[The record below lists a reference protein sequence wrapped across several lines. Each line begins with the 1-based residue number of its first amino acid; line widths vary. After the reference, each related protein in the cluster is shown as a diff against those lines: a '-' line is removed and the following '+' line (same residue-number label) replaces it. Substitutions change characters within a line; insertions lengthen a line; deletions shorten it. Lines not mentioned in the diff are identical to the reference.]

1 MKREIL
7 RKLLHLIFGT
17 FILLIIISFGIEQ
30 SFRIIWMLILAGVMV
45 CLAIKRGTKL
55 PIIQKILSLVEREH
69 EQYFPGH
76 ALILLFLSAHILLYF
91 FPNSPKIILASIS
104 VQVFAD
110 TASALI
116 GKKFG
121 KHYLI
126 KNMKSMDSPQIK
138 QKTLEGSIAF
148 FIIATICLSFFFP
161 LEQIILPAIIATLV
175 ELLPLNDNLTIPL
188 STAIALKFLI

>member
-1 MKREIL
+1 MKKEIL
-7 RKLLHLIFGT
+7 RKILHLLFGI
-17 FILLIIISFGIEQ
+17 FILTTIIAFGAEK
-30 SFRIIWMLILAGVMV
+30 SFRILWMLIVAGIMV
-45 CLAIKRGTKL
+45 GLAIKRGAKL
-55 PIIQKILSLVEREH
+55 PIIQKILCTVEREH

-91 FPNSPKIILASIS
+91 FKNSPEIILASIS

-110 TASALI
+110 TASALV

-126 KNMKSMDSPQIK
+126 KNMKSLDSPQIK

-161 LEQIILPAIIATLV
+161 LEKILLPALIATLI
-175 ELLPLNDNLTIPL
+175 ELLPLNDNLTVPL